1 MNEQANQNATHGSLP
16 KRNSVN
22 VPVAASVNL
31 NTPQDN
37 TSGRIP
43 GDDPA
48 ALHVIPD
55 AATCKATVNDEAAAS
70 DHKDTTRSGPMR
82 RLSQQFSRD
91 SQKSGNTSQSV
102 FYFFNTYNLQDSLIL
117 MCSVIVYCTCH
128 LHYSHLHVHVNCTMY
143 VNYTCNEFKISVGVD
158 DMYFGLYCSLT
169 INNNA
174 LIVIIMIIII
184 ITIITTTTTTTV
196 IIVVIVIER
205 TVH

>member
-48 ALHVIPD
+48 ALHGVPD

-70 DHKDTTRSGPMR
+70 DHKDTTSSGPMR
-82 RLSQQFSRD
+82 RLSRQFSRD
-91 SQKSGNTSQSV
+91 SQKSGESADGESGKRKRSSSISSFSTEMLKGRRSSKKDELLV
-102 FYFFNTYNLQDSLIL
+102 T
-117 MCSVIVYCTCH
+117 
-128 LHYSHLHVHVNCTMY
+128 
-143 VNYTCNEFKISVGVD
+143 NEEQHTNV
-158 DMYFGLYCSLT
+158 
-169 INNNA
+169 
-174 LIVIIMIIII
+174 
-184 ITIITTTTTTTV
+184 
-196 IIVVIVIER
+196 
-205 TVH
+205 